1 MPGIGLPARELDVLV
16 LGAGPAGAA
25 AAACLAPHCRVAL
38 VGGRAAHAGPA
49 IGESLPASAR
59 TALADL
65 GVWQRFQSEGHL
77 PAWTRQSL
85 WGSEQPTT
93 QDSIFDPHGHGWHLD
108 RQRFDA
114 MLRRLAVERGGHLAS
129 PSEVRRL
136 HCASEGGQHPWHCE
150 LATPDGP
157 WTLRC
162 RFVIDAT
169 GRSARVARQ
178 AGAQLHRQDRLVCLH
193 TWVPGGADAQAGCT
207 LIEAAADGWWYSADL
222 PGGSRV
228 IAWHGDGDLAS
239 VQGCRT
245 AGDLLER
252 ARRTRL
258 IGRHCP
264 PAGQALVPL
273 RAAPANGQWPSH
285 AAGSHWL
292 AVGDASLAFDPL
304 ASQGLLHG
312 LVTGQMGAL
321 AVREHLN
328 GNMQALSA
336 WTRQL
341 QQIAQAYR
349 ANRALYYAMEQR
361 WPHAPFWQR
370 RWAQQPAD
378 PAVAMH

>member
-1 MPGIGLPARELDVLV
+1 MPRFGPTAQELDVLV
-16 LGAGPAGAA
+16 LGAGPAGAT

-38 VGGRAAHAGPA
+38 VGGRAVHAGPA

-65 GVWQRFQSEGHL
+65 GVWQIFQSGGHL

-85 WGSEQPTT
+85 WGSDQPSM
-93 QDSIFDPHGHGWHLD
+93 QDAIFDPHGHGWHLD
-108 RQRFDA
+108 RPRFDA
-114 MLRRLAVERGGHLAS
+114 MLRTLARERGAHLTHPAQ
-129 PSEVRRL
+129 VRRL
-136 HCASEGGQHPWHCE
+136 HCAPEGGHYPWHCE
-150 LATPDGP
+150 METADGP
-157 WTLRC
+157 WMVRC
-162 RFVIDAT
+162 RFVVDAT

-178 AGAQLHRQDRLVCLH
+178 AGAQLQRQDRLVCLH
-193 TWVPGGADAQAGCT
+193 TWLQGGAEVPAGST

-222 PGGSRV
+222 PGGTRV

-252 ARRTRL
+252 ARRTQL

-264 PAGQALVPL
+264 PAAQALVPL
-273 RAAPANGQWPSH
+273 RAAPANGQWPSQ

-321 AVREHLN
+321 AVREHLG
-328 GNMQALSA
+328 GNAQALPA
-336 WTRQL
+336 WNRQL
-341 QQIAQAYR
+341 QQVAQAYR
-349 ANRALYYAMEQR
+349 DNRARYYAMEQR
-361 WPHAPFWQR
+361 WPNEPFWQR
-370 RWAQQPAD
+370 RSAQQPVGVAS
-378 PAVAMH
+378 AMH